1 MKANCCHFPC
11 LQNVVAEAKAQQADA
26 AEKLAMI
33 DAKVSQ
39 VSALKAQ

>member
-1 MKANCCHFPC
+1 
-11 LQNVVAEAKAQQADA
+11 LQDVVAEAKAQQSEA

-39 VSALKAQ
+39 VAVLKPQ